1 LIPKAYPSPRRT
13 GDEIGLQLGADV
25 GATLAKL
32 AFRRRNGELDLRMMP
47 SSATEQLAREI
58 GSSGAERVALTGG
71 GALRLAQQL
80 GLEGAPVNEFEAW
93 GAGARAILRRA
104 GREAPERFL
113 LVSVGTGTSAMLV
126 GEAGAVRVGGTALG
140 GGTLAGLAAALV
152 GTSDFDAVTRLAQSG
167 DRRRVDLLVG
177 DIYPPDV
184 LPLPGEINAASFA
197 KLARSSPEVP
207 SDPRDLAH
215 AIMGLIG
222 ENVALICGGLAAA
235 AGVARIVYG
244 GATLR
249 NNPAIT
255 DILRALAPAH
265 ACEATILRDGEFT
278 GALGALEIAAPAG
291 S

>member
-1 LIPKAYPSPRRT
+1 LIPKAYHSPRRFRAEE
-13 GDEIGLQLGADV
+13 GAQLGADI

-32 AFRRRNGELDLRMMP
+32 AIRQRDGELDLRLFP
-47 SSATEQLAREI
+47 SAATDQLVAEI
-58 GSSGAERVALTGG
+58 ESSGAKRVVLTGG
-71 GALRLAQQL
+71 GASQLAEVL
-80 GLEGAPVNEFEAW
+80 GLDGAPVDEFEAW
-93 GAGARAILRRA
+93 AVGARAILHRQGRA
-104 GREAPERFL
+104 APNRFL

-140 GGTLAGLAAALV
+140 GGTLAGLALALV
-152 GTSDFDAVTRLAQSG
+152 GTSDFDAVARLAQEG

-177 DIYPPDV
+177 DIYPSGA
-184 LPLPGEINAASFA
+184 LPLPGDLNAASFA
-197 KLARSSPEVP
+197 KLARSSEEATR
-207 SDPRDLAH
+207 DPRNLAH
-215 AIMGLIG
+215 AIMGLVG

-244 GATLR
+244 GTTLR

-278 GALGALEIAAPAG
+278 GALGALELAATAG